1 MMISTVTPMGITDY
15 DGEGIN
21 AGREFVHKAFNFFL
35 HQSVYRR
42 YEP

>member
-1 MMISTVTPMGITDY
+1 MGITDY

-21 AGREFVHKAFNFFL
+21 AGSVEDHKAYNFFG
-35 HQSVYRR
+35 HPESVYRR

>member
-1 MMISTVTPMGITDY
+1 VISDGRHMGITDY

-21 AGREFVHKAFNFFL
+21 AGRGFVHKAYDFFAT
-35 HQSVYRR
+35 QSVYRR

>member
-1 MMISTVTPMGITDY
+1 MITDY

-21 AGREFVHKAFNFFL
+21 AGSNVVHKAYNFFGA
-35 HQSVYRR
+35 SGSMYRR

>member
-1 MMISTVTPMGITDY
+1 MGITDY

-21 AGREFVHKAFNFFL
+21 AGTEFVHKVFGFSHPTA
-35 HQSVYRR
+35 VYRM